1 MVGWIKMKLGT
12 EVYVSAPNTL
22 CSMETRLLRPP
33 PKGGHSLPPI
43 FGPCPLWP
51 NGWMDQDATWNEVG
65 LGPKGG
71 HSPTFLGQY
80 LLWPNGW
87 MDHDTTWYGGRP
99 RPRPHFIRWGLSS
112 PLKKWHSPLFR
123 PMSVVASAQATLCT
137 TSPIIFVAI
146 LPTFQDF

>member
-1 MVGWIKMKLGT
+1 MQYGPFSVQSVSLTRRVLSVCNIGVLWPNGWMDQDETWHGGIRLGPKHI
-12 EVYVSAPNTL
+12 VFNGDPAPP
-22 CSMETRLLRPP
+22 SPQTRAQP
-33 PKGGHSLPPI
+33 PPI

-87 MDHDTTWYGGRP
+87 MDEAGTWHGGRP
-99 RPRPHFIRWGLSS
+99 QPRR
-112 PLKKWHSPLFR
+112 
-123 PMSVVASAQATLCT
+123 LC
-137 TSPIIFVAI
+137 VR
-146 LPTFQDF
+146 